1 MAHRATTDELAR
13 WLAARAD
20 FVILGHVMP
29 DGDAMGSCIAM
40 ALALRAMGKRA
51 VVCLPGGAPRIY
63 AKYAHADEVL
73 RPEDALPFEPKTALS
88 LDVSEIERLGNGRR
102 LFDGCAEKAMA
113 DHHATNP
120 GFGDAWYIDGYAAAT
135 GEIVLELIEKLGVTL
150 TQDMAQ
156 WLYIAISTDCGQFGY
171 SNTRPET
178 MRAAA
183 KLMET
188 GIDVSRLVRELYH
201 TRSRA
206 RTQLL
211 GAVLAQL
218 HVSEDGK
225 IAWSKLTQAML
236 DSTGALREDN
246 EGIVNYLLEIE
257 GVEIALLAEERGSAS
272 KFSLRSKEKVDVAAQ
287 VAAPLGGGGH
297 ARAAGCTL
305 QTDLDSAL
313 ETMLKQAR
321 AALEQT
327 GEVQ

>member
-1 MAHRATTDELAR
+1 MANRATTDALAK
-13 WLAARAD
+13 WLTARED

-40 ALALRAMGKRA
+40 MLALRAMGKRA
-51 VVCLPGGAPRIY
+51 VVCLPGGAPKIY
-63 AKYAHADEVL
+63 AKYAHADETL
-73 RPEDALPFEPKTALS
+73 RPEDALPFEPRTALS
-88 LDVSEIERLGNGRR
+88 LDVSETERLGEGRR

-120 GFGDAWYIDGYAAAT
+120 GFGDVWYIDGEAAAT

-150 TQDMAQ
+150 TKEMAL

-171 SNTRPET
+171 SNTRPAT

-211 GAVLAQL
+211 GEVLAQL
-218 HVSEDGK
+218 RVSDDGK
-225 IAWSKLTQAML
+225 IAWAKLTQEML
-236 DSTGALREDN
+236 DRTGALREDN
-246 EGIVNYLLEIE
+246 EGVVNYLLEID
-257 GVEIALLAEERGSAS
+257 GVEIAVLAEERGSAS
-272 KFSLRSKEKVDVAAQ
+272 KFSLRSKDAVDVAAQ

-305 QTDLDSAL
+305 QMGLDEAL

-321 AALEQT
+321 TALEQT
-327 GEVQ
+327 GAME